1 MVLLSL
7 LPEELCDLTVV
18 PLLLL
23 VERSGVTVVPLLLLV
38 ERPGLTVLL
47 LLVLVE
53 LLLVELSEDLTV
65 ALRFVVDVLPEF
77 VPSVTLVL
85 LFPLLLT
92 VPLLLLLSVVVL
104 LPLTEDRVLVVLP
117 LLASGRYTLT
127 ELPLTLVALPELLLL
142 LSSRRTVAFRPVSR
156 S

>member
-23 VERSGVTVVPLLLLV
+23 VERSGVTVVLLLLLV
-38 ERPGLTVLL
+38 ERSGLTVLL

-65 ALRFVVDVLPEF
+65 ALRFVVDVLPELA
-77 VPSVTLVL
+77 PSVTLVL
-85 LFPLLLT
+85 LLLLLT

-127 ELPLTLVALPELLLL
+127 ALPLTLVALPELLLL

>member
-1 MVLLSL
+1 MLLSL

-23 VERSGVTVVPLLLLV
+23 VERSGVTVVLLLLLV
-38 ERPGLTVLL
+38 ERSGLTVLL

-65 ALRFVVDVLPEF
+65 ALRFVVDVLPELA
-77 VPSVTLVL
+77 PSVTLVL
-85 LFPLLLT
+85 LLLFLT

-127 ELPLTLVALPELLLL
+127 ALPLTLVALPELLLL